1 MELRED
7 KYLAGEYEGKL
18 FIKIVG
24 NATMK
29 NSKTLDLL
37 FENVFKSE
45 KKDIILN
52 LEECNYMD
60 STMLGLLAKTA
71 IKLKKLWDKKMYAM
85 NIPNTVC
92 MSFKS
97 TGVDK
102 LMELIENS
110 SSEKVEVEQL
120 ETRDF
125 DGKSEKTM
133 HILDSH
139 RVLMEL
145 NDENKVVFKNV
156 VNLLEQELKK

>member
-1 MELRED
+1 MEIRED
-7 KYLAGEYEGKL
+7 KYLAGEYERKL

-37 FENVFKSE
+37 FEKVFKEES
-45 KKDIILN
+45 KDLILN

-71 IKLKKLWDKKMYAM
+71 IKMKKLWNKKMYVV
-85 NIPNTVC
+85 NIPNTVS
-92 MSFKS
+92 MSLKS

-102 LMELIENS
+102 LMEFIDSNNTGN
-110 SSEKVEVEQL
+110 VEVEQL

-125 DGKSEKTM
+125 DGKKEKTM
-133 HILDSH
+133 HILESH
-139 RVLMEL
+139 KVLMEL

>member
-1 MELRED
+1 MDVRED
-7 KYLAGEYEGKL
+7 KYLAGEYDGKL

-37 FENVFKSE
+37 FEKVFKE
-45 KKDIILN
+45 TEKDIIID
-52 LEECNYMD
+52 LEESNYMD

-71 IKLKKLWDKKMYAM
+71 IRLKKTWNKKMYVM
-85 NIPNTVC
+85 NIPNTVG
-92 MSFKS
+92 MSLKS

-102 LMELIENS
+102 LMEVIEK
-110 SSEKVEVEQL
+110 EKIGEVATEKL

-125 DGKSEKTM
+125 DVKSEKSQ

-145 NDENKVVFKNV
+145 NDENKIVFKNV

>member
-1 MELRED
+1 MDVRED

-37 FENVFKSE
+37 FEKVFKEE
-45 KKDIILN
+45 KKDIIVDLGD
-52 LEECNYMD
+52 CNYMD

-71 IKLKKLWDKKMYAM
+71 IKLKKLWDKKMFAM
-85 NIPNTVC
+85 NISNTVG
-92 MSFKS
+92 MSLKS

-102 LMELIENS
+102 LMELIDS
-110 SSEKVEVEQL
+110 SSAGKVEVEQL

-125 DGKSEKTM
+125 DAKSEKSM
-133 HILDSH
+133 HILEAH
-139 RVLMEL
+139 RVLMDL

-156 VNLLEQELKK
+156 VNLPEQELKK

>member
-1 MELRED
+1 MEIRED

-37 FENVFKSE
+37 FEKVFKEES
-45 KKDIILN
+45 KDLILN

-71 IKLKKLWDKKMYAM
+71 IKMKKLWNKKMYVI
-85 NIPNTVC
+85 NIPNTVS
-92 MSFKS
+92 MSLKS

-102 LMELIENS
+102 LMEFIDSNNTGN
-110 SSEKVEVEQL
+110 VEVEQL

-125 DGKSEKTM
+125 DGKNEKTM
-133 HILDSH
+133 HILESH
-139 RVLMEL
+139 KVLMEL

>member
-1 MELRED
+1 MDVRED
-7 KYLAGEYEGKL
+7 KYLAGEYDGKL

-37 FENVFKSE
+37 FDKVFKE
-45 KKDIILN
+45 AEKDIVID
-52 LEECNYMD
+52 LEDSNYMD

-71 IKLKKLWDKKMYAM
+71 IRLKKTWNKKMYIM
-85 NIPNTVC
+85 NIPNSVG
-92 MSFKS
+92 MSLKS

-102 LMELIENS
+102 LMEFIEK
-110 SSEKVEVEQL
+110 EKVGEVVTEKL

-125 DGKSEKTM
+125 GVKSEKSQ

-139 RVLMEL
+139 KVLMEL
-145 NDENKVVFKNV
+145 NDENKVIFKNV

>member
-1 MELRED
+1 MEERED

-71 IKLKKLWDKKMYAM
+71 IKLKKTWDKKMFAI
-85 NIPNTVC
+85 NIPNSVG

-102 LMELIENS
+102 LMEIIEINQS
-110 SSEKVEVEQL
+110 DVKVEKL
-120 ETRDF
+120 ETRNF

-145 NDENKVVFKNV
+145 NDENKVIFKNV